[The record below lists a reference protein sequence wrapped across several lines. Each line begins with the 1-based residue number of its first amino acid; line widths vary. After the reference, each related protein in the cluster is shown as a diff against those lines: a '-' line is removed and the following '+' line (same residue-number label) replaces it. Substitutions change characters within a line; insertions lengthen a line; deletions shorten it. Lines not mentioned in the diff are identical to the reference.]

1 MILEITKEINSEE
14 ELLDQNLTSFKE
26 IQEKLDI
33 AQKESVEAELQAW
46 LSDELKWFWSRDFL
60 NQLRESSTKVSAL
73 RRRLALAD
81 EEKNRVEENIL
92 KSQKKYEDTIELI
105 SRYETERKNW
115 DERGNTAEDGIEI
128 LEGPVTTYL

>member
-115 DERGNTAEDGIEI
+115 DERGNAAEDGIEI

>member
-46 LSDELKWFWSRDFL
+46 LSDELK
-60 NQLRESSTKVSAL
+60 
-73 RRRLALAD
+73 
-81 EEKNRVEENIL
+81 
-92 KSQKKYEDTIELI
+92 
-105 SRYETERKNW
+105 
-115 DERGNTAEDGIEI
+115 
-128 LEGPVTTYL
+128 

>member
-1 MILEITKEINSEE
+1 M
-14 ELLDQNLTSFKE
+14 
-26 IQEKLDI
+26 
-33 AQKESVEAELQAW
+33 
-46 LSDELKWFWSRDFL
+46 

-115 DERGNTAEDGIEI
+115 DERGNAAEDGIEI

>member
-115 DERGNTAEDGIEI
+115 DECSCAGRDFS
-128 LEGPVTTYL
+128 